1 MGLVRLRLE
10 HCATRERGFRPEE
23 LVYRVASVPIVR
35 IRILADAESHPGLR
49 ALVDAAC
56 PAGEWRYPDYC
67 YVEVRETI
75 PVSPVS
81 VPMASSL
88 GGALSR
94 LRAAVRRGACGLILS
109 SQSVDAAMFIAHR
122 LSGISWQ
129 SAVSG
134 PGSDRMNLRLFG
146 LLTG

>member
-1 MGLVRLRLE
+1 MPL
-10 HCATRERGFRPEE
+10 
-23 LVYRVASVPIVR
+23 VR
-35 IRILADAESHPGLR
+35 IRILADAESRPGLR

-67 YVEVRETI
+67 YVEVRETG

-81 VPMASSL
+81 VPLASTL

-94 LRAAVRRGACGLILS
+94 LRAAVRRGACGLIVS
-109 SQSVDAAMFIAHR
+109 SQSVDAAMFVAQR

-146 LLTG
+146 LRTGESSRRHADRDVV

>member
-1 MGLVRLRLE
+1 M
-10 HCATRERGFRPEE
+10 PN
-23 LVYRVASVPIVR
+23 VR
-35 IRILADAESHPGLR
+35 IRILADAESRPGLR
-49 ALVDAAC
+49 ALVDAVC

-67 YVEVRETI
+67 YVEVRET
-75 PVSPVS
+75 SPVNPIS
-81 VPMASSL
+81 VPMASTL

-94 LRAAVRRGACGLILS
+94 LRAAVRRGACGLIVS

-146 LLTG
+146 LQTG

>member
-1 MGLVRLRLE
+1 M
-10 HCATRERGFRPEE
+10 
-23 LVYRVASVPIVR
+23 PIVC
-35 IRILADAESHPGLR
+35 IRILADAESRPGLR

-67 YVEVRETI
+67 CVEVSDVG
-75 PVSPVS
+75 PVDPISA
-81 VPMASSL
+81 PMAATL

-94 LRAAVRRGACGLILS
+94 LRAAIRRGARGLIVS
-109 SQSVDAAMFIAHR
+109 SQSVDAAIFVADR
-122 LSGISWQ
+122 LPGISWQ

-146 LLTG
+146 LQTG